1 MYKGRCSNLARDVE
15 LHYNQLNKTNT
26 DKNASSEQVR
36 ILAERANS
44 LENDYEEMR
53 QQRNEA

>member
-36 ILAERANS
+36 ILAERAHT

-53 QQRNEA
+53 